1 LGIRNFTP
9 PGGAKCNHR
18 GEGRITT
25 RRRALS
31 EKSEYAPGT
40 PSWVDV
46 SVPDPDAAA
55 DFYSAIFGWEIHDA
69 GDPEETGGYR
79 MATLGDKYV
88 AGIGPIQGEGQP
100 PSWTTYVSTDDADA
114 TAAKVKEAGG
124 MVFAEPFDVM
134 EAGRMAVF
142 ADPTGAVFAVWEAKQ
157 HPGAQVVNEPGTFG
171 WNELNTR
178 DPEAAKAFYGS
189 VFGWRGQKFDN
200 GGGPDYATWHLGEN
214 DNGVGGLID
223 MRGAVPDE
231 VPPHWLVYFNVDDTD
246 ATIDQVKERGG
257 DVAFGPEE
265 IPNVGR
271 FAVLTDQQ
279 GAHFAVIKVQP
290 PSDAS
295 ADEG

>member
-1 LGIRNFTP
+1 
-9 PGGAKCNHR
+9 
-18 GEGRITT
+18 
-25 RRRALS
+25 LS

-46 SVPDPDAAA
+46 SVPDPGAAA
-55 DFYSAIFGWEIHDA
+55 DFYSAIFGWEVHET

-79 MATLGDKYV
+79 MATLRDKYV

-100 PSWTTYVSTDDADA
+100 PSWMTYVSTDDADA

-124 MVFAEPFDVM
+124 TVFAEPFDVM
-134 EAGRMAVF
+134 DVGRMAVF
-142 ADPTGAVFAVWEAKQ
+142 ADPTGAVFAVWQPKQ
-157 HPGAQVVNEPGTFG
+157 HPGAQLVNETGTFG

-178 DPEAAKAFYGS
+178 DPEAAKAFYGA
-189 VFGWRGQKFDN
+189 VFGWRGEKFDMN
-200 GGGPDYATWHLGEN
+200 GGPDYAIWHIGDEE
-214 DNGVGGLID
+214 GGIGGMID
-223 MRGAVPDE
+223 MRGSVPDE
-231 VPPHWLVYFNVDDTD
+231 VPPHWLVYFSVDDTD
-246 ATIDQVKERGG
+246 ATVAQVKERGG

-279 GAHFAVIKVQP
+279 GAHFAVIKPQP
-290 PSDAS
+290 PADAS